1 MNGPLNLDFKLKVT
15 RPAARASVCGFK
27 LLVGSL
33 SEGRVALALWLGP
46 GLLLGWARWGSGP
59 WGACDQASRAAPNW
73 AATQALE
80 RRGSDAE
87 WRLIT

>member
-1 MNGPLNLDFKLKVT
+1 MNGPLNLDFKLKVM

-33 SEGRVALALWLGP
+33 RVGWLAGS

>member
-1 MNGPLNLDFKLKVT
+1 MNGPLNLDFKLKVM
-15 RPAARASVCGFK
+15 RPAARASVCG

-33 SEGRVALALWLGP
+33 RVGWLGS

-80 RRGSDAE
+80 RRGADAE
-87 WRLIT
+87 WELIT